1 MASQLYI
8 INILTF
14 YVTEDNVDL
23 RNKTFIVIYQLNICL
38 LHTFSDSIKERKLK
52 KKYTKT
58 QSVMKVAL
66 EYFLKTIKKRYLV
79 KQN

>member
-14 YVTEDNVDL
+14 YVTEDNVEKYL

-52 KKYTKT
+52 KKYIKT
-58 QSVMKVAL
+58 QTVMKVAL
-66 EYFLKTIKKRYLV
+66 EYFLKTIK
-79 KQN
+79 NDIW

>member
-14 YVTEDNVDL
+14 YVTEDNVEKYL
-23 RNKTFIVIYQLNICL
+23 RNKTFIVTYQLNICL

-52 KKYTKT
+52 KKYIKT
-58 QSVMKVAL
+58 QTVMKVAL
-66 EYFLKTIKKRYLV
+66 EYFLKTIK
-79 KQN
+79 NDIW